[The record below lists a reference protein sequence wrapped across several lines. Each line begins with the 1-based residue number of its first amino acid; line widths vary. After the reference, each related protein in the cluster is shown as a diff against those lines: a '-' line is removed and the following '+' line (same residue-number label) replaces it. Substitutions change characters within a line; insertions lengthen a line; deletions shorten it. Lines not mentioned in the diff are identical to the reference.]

1 MYESVVLDSLILS
14 DVARHPPISIE
25 YHIHRESVTMQPI
38 SIADPDS
45 ILEFLA
51 DVALRGQGVTTE
63 NLLEYVM
70 DEGFMEPTYLSAK
83 GEDPEAYYKGQSHAW
98 EVYQVR
104 EWKRVLIISGG
115 AGKERRMQI
124 TETP

>member
-1 MYESVVLDSLILS
+1 
-14 DVARHPPISIE
+14 
-25 YHIHRESVTMQPI
+25 MQPI

-51 DVALRGQGVTTE
+51 DVVLRGEGVTTE
-63 NLLEYVM
+63 NLMEYVM
-70 DEGFMEPTYLSAK
+70 EEGFMEPIYLSAK

-98 EVYQVR
+98 GIYQIR
-104 EWKRVLIISGG
+104 EWKRVIIISGG
-115 AGKERRMQI
+115 SGKKRRVQI

>member
-1 MYESVVLDSLILS
+1 
-14 DVARHPPISIE
+14 
-25 YHIHRESVTMQPI
+25 MQPI

-45 ILEFLA
+45 ILELLA
-51 DVALRGQGVTTE
+51 DVALKGEGVTTE
-63 NLLEYVM
+63 NLMEYVM

-98 EVYQVR
+98 GVYQVR
-104 EWKRVLIISGG
+104 EWKRVLVISGG
-115 AGKERRMQI
+115 TGKERRMQI

>member
-1 MYESVVLDSLILS
+1 
-14 DVARHPPISIE
+14 
-25 YHIHRESVTMQPI
+25 MQPI
-38 SIADPDS
+38 SIADPGS

-63 NLLEYVM
+63 NLMEYVM
-70 DEGFMEPTYLSAK
+70 DEGFFEPIYLSAK
-83 GEDPEAYYKGQSHAW
+83 GEDPEAYYKGESHAW
-98 EVYQVR
+98 EVYQIR

-115 AGKERRMQI
+115 AGRERRMQI